1 MASLRTPREAADALC
16 AVIPAA
22 MSRETLDE
30 YGLEPTPEQT
40 QQITREVVA
49 VSLFWIW
56 SALDAGLSDQDR
68 DRVFREILRGVAVA
82 WTEELGLPAEWHQD
96 FQTAVEERRRHYA
109 TVMNDGGTTISLLT
123 ETTMMLESE
132 RAVKEKDR
140 RKLLALLLDVI
151 PIEEIG
157 GMVDAIELAG

>member
-1 MASLRTPREAADALC
+1 M
-16 AVIPAA
+16 
-22 MSRETLDE
+22 
-30 YGLEPTPEQT
+30 
-40 QQITREVVA
+40 
-49 VSLFWIW
+49 
-56 SALDAGLSDQDR
+56 
-68 DRVFREILRGVAVA
+68 
-82 WTEELGLPAEWHQD
+82 
-96 FQTAVEERRRHYA
+96 
-109 TVMNDGGTTISLLT
+109 MNDGGTTISLLT